1 MKYYLIAGEASGD
14 LHAAHLMKALA
25 AADPAAE
32 FRYYGGDKMRAEGGT
47 LVCHYSKLA
56 YMGFVQVVKHL
67 PQILNGMRRCRADVA
82 AFQPDVLI
90 LVDYPGF
97 NLGMAAWVKKHLPQV
112 KVVYYISPKIWAWK
126 EWRIRDIKQNVDCML
141 SILPFEVD
149 FYRRHDYPITYVG
162 NPTVDE
168 LAAIAALPIDR
179 SEFCSRH
186 GLDPGR
192 PIVALLAGSRRAEVQ
207 GNLPIM
213 RRVLERHPEVQ
224 AVVAGAPGLSREFY
238 EPLLEGSSL
247 SIVFDATYDLLRL
260 STAALVTSG
269 TATLETAYLNVPQ
282 VVCYQFKGGMLVYRI
297 MQRALRKIRFVSLVN
312 LLLDDAAVTELLG
325 PYLTEARL
333 DEELKPLLG
342 YTPRRRKM
350 LDDYA
355 RMRELLGDP
364 GAPERAAARIMTLME
379 SSSHSA

>member
-168 LAAIAALPIDR
+168 LAAIAAQPIDR

-238 EPLLEGSSL
+238 EPLLEDSSL

-379 SSSHSA
+379 SADHSA

>member
-1 MKYYLIAGEASGD
+1 
-14 LHAAHLMKALA
+14 
-25 AADPAAE
+25 
-32 FRYYGGDKMRAEGGT
+32 
-47 LVCHYSKLA
+47 
-56 YMGFVQVVKHL
+56 
-67 PQILNGMRRCRADVA
+67 
-82 AFQPDVLI
+82 
-90 LVDYPGF
+90 
-97 NLGMAAWVKKHLPQV
+97 
-112 KVVYYISPKIWAWK
+112 
-126 EWRIRDIKQNVDCML
+126 
-141 SILPFEVD
+141 
-149 FYRRHDYPITYVG
+149 
-162 NPTVDE
+162 
-168 LAAIAALPIDR
+168 
-179 SEFCSRH
+179 
-186 GLDPGR
+186 
-192 PIVALLAGSRRAEVQ
+192 VQ

>member
-168 LAAIAALPIDR
+168 LAAIAAQPIDR